1 MTQQDY
7 QAAQKGYYPHST
19 CATEYGG
26 VRRQKHAR
34 SPGFNI
40 QPGETLQVTSRRFEK
55 GKWVV
60 GTVNADNR
68 LFIFGCSAPS
78 QPDISIGWVE

>member
-7 QAAQKGYYPHST
+7 QSALQGYYQHST

-34 SPGFNI
+34 NPGLNI
-40 QPGETLQVTSRRFEK
+40 QAGENLKVTSRRFAK

-60 GTVNADNR
+60 GTVPNV
-68 LFIFGCSAPS
+68 FIQYMVRTSL
-78 QPDISIGWVE
+78 